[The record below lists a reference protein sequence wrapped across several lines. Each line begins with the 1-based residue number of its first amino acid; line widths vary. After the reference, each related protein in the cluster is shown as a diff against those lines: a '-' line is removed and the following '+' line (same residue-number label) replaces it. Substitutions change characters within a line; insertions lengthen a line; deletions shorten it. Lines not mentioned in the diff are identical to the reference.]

1 MVNTSDSASG
11 VISSDEHGLAVGAM
25 ERRTSWCTWL
35 SDGIV
40 ARLLRLLRNRLLETM
55 PQLSVPSQ
63 TELRKSVDGLAAPGA
78 GGVRGL
84 VGPRAI
90 TRPFW
95 VVDGCW

>member
-1 MVNTSDSASG
+1 MALVNTSDSASG
-11 VISSDEHGLAVGAM
+11 VISSDEHGLAVGVM
-25 ERRTSWCTWL
+25 ERRASWCTWL

-40 ARLLRLLRNRLLETM
+40 ALLLRLLRNRLLETM

-63 TELRKSVDGLAAPGA
+63 TELRKSVDGLAAPGLA
-78 GGVRGL
+78 
-84 VGPRAI
+84 GPRAI